1 MKKYNKFKTKNN
13 KPKMPGTLRFTF
25 KLVFTPNVWH
35 LDIDSSMTT
44 AEFITYI
51 NEDTNLR
58 QLFNIHE
65 HYHIDIVKA
74 GNKTCG
80 YAELA
85 PSIVVSISETVGGK
99 FDPNTTSF
107 YLRPVNPI
115 TEEFIR
121 RDDYSVAPNYI
132 HPTTPQPEPEPQQ
145 ELEPEPEQP
154 STEMEILIPS
164 LNSET
169 IVEEISPLL

>member
-1 MKKYNKFKTKNN
+1 MSR
-13 KPKMPGTLRFTF
+13 TLQFTF
-25 KLVFTPNVWH
+25 KLVFTANVWQ

-58 QLFNIHE
+58 QLFNIHQ

-74 GNKTCG
+74 GNIM
-80 YAELA
+80 YRQAELA
-85 PSIVVSISETVGGK
+85 PSIMVSFSETVGEK
-99 FDPNTTSF
+99 FNPQSTSF
-107 YLRPVNPI
+107 YLRPVHPI

-121 RDDYSVAPNYI
+121 RDDYSVAPNY
-132 HPTTPQPEPEPQQ
+132 T
-145 ELEPEPEQP
+145 QP
-154 STEMEILIPS
+154 STPERQTPEMDVVISP

-169 IVEEISPLL
+169 NLEEINPML

>member
-1 MKKYNKFKTKNN
+1 
-13 KPKMPGTLRFTF
+13 
-25 KLVFTPNVWH
+25 
-35 LDIDSSMTT
+35 
-44 AEFITYI
+44 
-51 NEDTNLR
+51 
-58 QLFNIHE
+58 
-65 HYHIDIVKA
+65 
-74 GNKTCG
+74 
-80 YAELA
+80 
-85 PSIVVSISETVGGK
+85 VVSISETVGGK

-132 HPTTPQPEPEPQQ
+132 HPTTPEP
-145 ELEPEPEQP
+145 L
-154 STEMEILIPS
+154 TEMELLIPS